1 MTEFKYKTK
10 VINNKKSAYPNLSTA
25 IGGDE
30 GGVCMGPAIVVMAN
44 GDGQ

>member
-1 MTEFKYKTK
+1 MTEFQNKTK
-10 VINNKKSAYPNLSTA
+10 LVNSKKSAYPNLSTA

-30 GGVCMGPAIVVMAN
+30 WGVCMGPAIVVMAN